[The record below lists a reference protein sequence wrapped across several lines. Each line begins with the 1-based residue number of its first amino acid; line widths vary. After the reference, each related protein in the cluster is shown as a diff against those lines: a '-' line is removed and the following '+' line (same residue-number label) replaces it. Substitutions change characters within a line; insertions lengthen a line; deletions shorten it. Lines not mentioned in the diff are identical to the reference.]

1 MTYCLKD
8 QNTSM
13 MKYFIPF
20 ATLLFSISMAGQAY
34 YNDFYRHE
42 LKFNAGQFLVTSAIE
57 SSYEYYLNEDTS
69 LGGSIYFNGD
79 ATAYNGNFGIGPNVR
94 AYFGYTP
101 QSGFFAEVFGLYY
114 TGEDDEVSQNLGERD
129 YDYAT
134 TAIGLGAGSKWT
146 TRSQRFIIEIHGG
159 LGRNINPEDFQTD
172 FMFRAGLSLGF
183 RF

>member
-1 MTYCLKD
+1 
-8 QNTSM
+8 M

-42 LKFNAGQFLVTSAIE
+42 IKFNAGQFLVTSAIE

-69 LGGSIYFNGD
+69 LGGSMYFNGD
-79 ATAYNGNFGIGPNVR
+79 ATAYNGNFGIGPNIR

-114 TGEDDEVSQNLGERD
+114 TGEDDEVSQNLGGRD